1 MFSRLYWREIKLS
14 DNAYEYKLNDF
25 QLIPT
30 VNCWRAL
37 VFYFIHCNEYLE
49 TRLSDDSGQRLS
61 LQIVHMLKKI
71 DTP

>member
-37 VFYFIHCNEYLE
+37 VFYFILFTAMNISKRAFQMIQAHVYHYKSYIC
-49 TRLSDDSGQRLS
+49 SKQ
-61 LQIVHMLKKI
+61 
-71 DTP
+71 